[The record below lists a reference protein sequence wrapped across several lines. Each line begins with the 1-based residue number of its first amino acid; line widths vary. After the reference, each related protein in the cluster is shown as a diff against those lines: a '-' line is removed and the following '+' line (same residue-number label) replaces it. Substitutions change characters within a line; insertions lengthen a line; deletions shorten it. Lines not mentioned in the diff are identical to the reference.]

1 MAPSLSNLVFIIH
14 HPTRALG
21 DWVPIIK
28 EIWGA
33 LPRRAKVGPGQL
45 LAPPSEAGR
54 EKAQQANATA
64 MAQTLDLVPWPQD
77 DNPVYASPAVLIP
90 LEPRK
95 VSLAGVKDHLYHP
108 FLPTLRR
115 MDMDTVANRLTDEH
129 SRTTTRCS
137 KADFENATFTLAGV
151 PNQRLPSLY
160 RAGKMA
166 PLVPSTNQEEWP
178 SFTRAMDDWSHF
190 VSTAG
195 EFKLPSFNKRV
206 LGFSCYALR
215 YLKPDVTQTWR
226 YCLNQNP
233 SLDRYGPKPLPYNTV
248 NTYRSFGSAHSRSHY
263 LQPWR

>member
-1 MAPSLSNLVFIIH
+1 
-14 HPTRALG
+14 
-21 DWVPIIK
+21 
-28 EIWGA
+28 
-33 LPRRAKVGPGQL
+33 
-45 LAPPSEAGR
+45 
-54 EKAQQANATA
+54 
-64 MAQTLDLVPWPQD
+64 MAQMLDLVPWHQD
-77 DNPVYASPAVLIP
+77 GSPVYASPAVLIP
-90 LEPRK
+90 LQPRK
-95 VSLAGVKDHLYHP
+95 VMLAGVKDHLYHP

-129 SRTTTRCS
+129 SRTATGCS

-151 PNQRLPSLY
+151 PNRRLPSLGMTELGKCLTAKY

-166 PLVPSTNQEEWP
+166 PLVPSINQEEWP

-190 VSTAG
+190 VSKAG

-233 SLDRYGPKPLPYNTV
+233 SLARYGPKPLSYNTV
-248 NTYRSFGSAHSRSHY
+248 RSHY